1 MAPSFRELL
10 SEVKKEIREVSHE
23 HVRQLLDSGAKV
35 KLVDVREADEY
46 AGGRLPGAV
55 HIPRGYLEL
64 RIEEK
69 ADREDEL
76 VLYCA
81 GGTRSALAARTLREM
96 GYTRVSSLAGG
107 YNRWSDAALPVE
119 KPVVLSAEQK
129 ERYRRHLILPE
140 VGEEG
145 QAKLLKSKV
154 LLLGAGGLGSPAALY
169 LAAAGVGTLGVVDAD
184 VVDLSNLQRQ
194 VLHTLARRG
203 QPKVQSAKTALEA
216 LNPDVKVVPF
226 QERLTTA
233 NVERILADFDLV
245 LDGGDNFPTRYLL
258 NDACVLMGKPNIH
271 GSVFRFEGQVTT
283 FLPGQGPCYRCLYP
297 VPPPPELAPSCAE
310 AGVLGVLPGLIG
322 MLQATE
328 ALKLL
333 LGVGESLSGRL
344 LTFDALGTRFQE
356 LKLRRDPECPVCAPG
371 AKVELIDYEQ
381 FCATGA

>member
-1 MAPSFRELL
+1 MASTFRDLL

-23 HVRQLLDSGAKV
+23 HVHQLLGSGAKV

-69 ADREDEL
+69 AARDEEL

-119 KPVVLSAEQK
+119 KPVVLSGEQK

-194 VLHTLARRG
+194 VLHTLERRG

-258 NDACVLMGKPNIH
+258 NDACVLLGKPNIH

-297 VPPPPELAPSCAE
+297 APPPPELAPSCAE

-333 LGVGESLSGRL
+333 LGVGESLVGRL
-344 LTFDALGTRFQE
+344 LTFDSLGTRFQE

-381 FCATGA
+381 FCVTGA

>member
-1 MAPSFRELL
+1 MAPTFRDLL

-23 HVRQLLDSGAKV
+23 HVHTLLGSGSKV

-69 ADREDEL
+69 ADRDEEL

-194 VLHTLARRG
+194 VLHTLERRG
-203 QPKVQSAKTALEA
+203 QPKVQSAKAAMEA
-216 LNPDVKVVPF
+216 INPDVKVVPF

-297 VPPPPELAPSCAE
+297 APPPPELAPSCAE

-333 LGVGESLSGRL
+333 LGVGESLEGRL

-381 FCATGA
+381 FCSTGG